1 MRHTAKL
8 LASSSVMMLIAG
20 AAMADPSDTSIPNLP
35 DNSVVTLSGTVD
47 KVENEHLFMLRN
59 DKGLIEVRVP
69 ADQPLV
75 LKESENVTVTGT
87 VEKPLWGLLGSN
99 IEATSVH
106 VQTSLPTAISNAV
119 TAATGITMDRA
130 ENVRI
135 GKLPAQGM
143 VQISGVVDKVSDSKN
158 FVVKDTT
165 GAVPV
170 SIQSDEN
177 VVVAKGVEVTVTGY
191 VNNGLLGK
199 KIRATHVIMMSNA
212 PADTGHMSARVN

>member
-1 MRHTAKL
+1 MRYTTQL
-8 LASSSVMMLIAG
+8 LITSSIVMFIANV
-20 AAMADPSDTSIPNLP
+20 AMADPSDTPISNLP

-99 IEATSVH
+99 IEATSV
-106 VQTSLPTAISNAV
+106 QAQPSLPTAVSDAV
-119 TAATGITMDRA
+119 TRATGITLDRA

-143 VQISGVVDKVSDSKN
+143 VQISGVVDKVSDPKN

-165 GAVPV
+165 GTVHV

-212 PADTGHMSARVN
+212 PADTGHMRARIN